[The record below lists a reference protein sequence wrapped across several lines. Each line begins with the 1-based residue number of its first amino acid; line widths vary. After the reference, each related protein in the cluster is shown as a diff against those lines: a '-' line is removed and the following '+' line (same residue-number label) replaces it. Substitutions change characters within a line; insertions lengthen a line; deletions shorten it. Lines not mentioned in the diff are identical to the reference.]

1 MFNLSEALEALKGHD
16 EFAIKAYDGL
26 VTLDYILCFPGSFDA
41 AEAEIVARGE
51 AQAHRDAEIRRNCR
65 GVTFDEKT
73 GEIVSLPL
81 HKFFNIGQTEQ
92 TQFRH
97 LTSCKA
103 RIYEKMDGSMIH
115 FFVHPHRQELLAST
129 CRSTQTPQAQES
141 LGLAKKNQLVYGKIL
156 AIIGEGWTP
165 VFEYVAAHNQI
176 VVQYPRP
183 RLVYLISRHRKT
195 GEYKFH
201 EGFPDTA
208 TYFEFP
214 FQDINNYL
222 DRKEFEGYV
231 CHLEFTEDVSCIKAK
246 KGDKTIVKAKTPWY
260 LERHR
265 AVDALMRPTY
275 KLYQV
280 VFDGVMD
287 DLLPTAPDR
296 FKPKLVGIYEE
307 AQRDLLN
314 EQRRVEK
321 LFDLSLAAVESVWS
335 RTFSHGKLPER
346 KMDRVLRKA
355 FVEYIQQHYKSDF
368 SLLMALYLGNDPSPT
383 IKDRLMEGYKLK
395 YPNRLFAD
403 LEEEAVA

>member
-1 MFNLSEALEALKGHD
+1 MFTLAEALEALKGHD

-41 AEAEIVARGE
+41 LEAEVLEHGPEKATHH
-51 AQAHRDAEIRRNCR
+51 AWIRQNCR
-65 GVTFDEKT
+65 GMTFHEKS
-73 GEIVSLPL
+73 GEVVSLPL
-81 HKFFNIGQTEQ
+81 HKFFNVNQTEK

-97 LTSCKA
+97 LTTCSA

-115 FFVHPHRQELLAST
+115 FFVHPDRQELLAST
-129 CRSTQTPQAQES
+129 CRSTQTPQAQEA
-141 LGLAKKNQLVYGKIL
+141 LALAKKNPLVLGKIL

-165 VFEYVAAHNQI
+165 VFEFVAAHNQI

-195 GEYKFH
+195 GEYRFH

-214 FQDINNYL
+214 FKDINSYL
-222 DRKEFEGYV
+222 DRQEFEGYV
-231 CHLEFTEDVSCIKAK
+231 CHLTFTQDVPDIGAK
-246 KGDKTIVKAKTPWY
+246 EGDKTIVKSKTPWY
-260 LERHR
+260 LERHK

-280 VFDGVMD
+280 VFDGIMD

-296 FKPKLVGIYEE
+296 FKPKLTSIYQE
-307 AQRDLLN
+307 AQQDLLD
-314 EQRRVEK
+314 EQRRVES
-321 LFDLSLAAVESVWS
+321 LFDLALAAVAPS
-335 RTFSHGKLPER
+335 GAPLPGR
-346 KMDRVLRKA
+346 KEDKVLRKE
-355 FVEYIQQHYKSDF
+355 FVLHVQQRYKSDF
-368 SLLMALYLGNDPSPT
+368 HLLMALYLGNDPSPY
-383 IKDRLMEGYKLK
+383 IKERLMEGYKLK

-403 LEEEAVA
+403 LEEESA